1 MPHLRGRAGLI
12 ATVAF
17 ILPGILHAQTVLA
30 DSEYVALGRKYYD
43 WFIAA
48 EADSLL
54 SRMSPEAQEGAGG
67 VSGVNQAVANFLAR
81 AGAEEA
87 LLEER
92 VNRRRGHPQYW
103 RESRY
108 STFGTEP
115 IVFRFVLDEKGWI
128 LGVGM
133 GPKSG
138 TPAPD

>member
-1 MPHLRGRAGLI
+1 MPQFLGRAALM
-12 ATVAF
+12 ATVAL
-17 ILPGILHAQTVLA
+17 ILPGILPAQTVLP
-30 DSEYVALGRKYYD
+30 DSEYVVLGRKYYD

-54 SRMSPEAQEGAGG
+54 SRMSPEAQERSGG
-67 VSGVNQAVANFLAR
+67 VSGINEAVASFLSR
-81 AGAEEA
+81 AGVEEA

-133 GPKSG
+133 GPRSDA
-138 TPAPD
+138 PAPD